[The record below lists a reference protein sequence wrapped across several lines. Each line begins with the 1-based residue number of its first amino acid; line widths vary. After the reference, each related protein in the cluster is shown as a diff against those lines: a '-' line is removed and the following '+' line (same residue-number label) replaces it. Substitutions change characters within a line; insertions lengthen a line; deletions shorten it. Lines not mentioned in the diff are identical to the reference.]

1 MNKKL
6 TVKNEFGKIVSCVL
20 SSEEAFE
27 KQMIDVLSLHAGCGF
42 TVDFGKEFV
51 KVIDYRTNETVG
63 RFEILSFVDTEE
75 EVVLNWLE

>member
-20 SSEEAFE
+20 SSEEVFE
-27 KQMIDVLSLHAGCGF
+27 KQMMEVLSLQAGYGF

-51 KVIDYRTNETVG
+51 KVVDYRTNETVG

-75 EVVLNWLE
+75 AVALNWNE